1 MLVIWT
7 LPKKTHRHSHASEKS
22 LGKIKKTD
30 QCSNGQSQWQCLWRC
45 TDKIVLLFSTPLGIA
60 MAIMFVIYNL
70 YVYVYVHVQEIT
82 ILVTIY
88 KVSLL

>member
-1 MLVIWT
+1 MANRNGNASASGAALT
-7 LPKKTHRHSHASEKS
+7 RLYYFLARHWA
-22 LGKIKKTD
+22 
-30 QCSNGQSQWQCLWRC
+30 
-45 TDKIVLLFSTPLGIA
+45 FGIA

-70 YVYVYVHVQEIT
+70 YVYVYVHVQKIT

>member
-1 MLVIWT
+1 MANRNGNASASGAALTRLYYSWYYF
-7 LPKKTHRHSHASEKS
+7 LARHWA
-22 LGKIKKTD
+22 
-30 QCSNGQSQWQCLWRC
+30 
-45 TDKIVLLFSTPLGIA
+45 FGIA

-70 YVYVYVHVQEIT
+70 YVYVYVHVQKIT